1 MRYLPAV
8 ADKLPERSI
17 CFSDQ
22 TLLSEAK
29 ALSLLSF
36 VSAVGSPS
44 PSIPGALPQTIL
56 GPDLVKISI
65 SHRDLPT

>member
-1 MRYLPAV
+1 MHHFPAV
-8 ADKLPERSI
+8 AGKLPERLI

-22 TLLSEAK
+22 TWLSEAN

-65 SHRDLPT
+65 SQRDLPT